1 MCRECDNSQMS
12 VERFTSQT
20 GSELTEE
27 IARLLAD
34 AIAGNRLREAVEHDP
49 QLRAWLD
56 AQPDPCERC
65 AERPSRY
72 AVKERYVEDH
82 LCEECMQSD
91 MANIDEGLG
100 ELYRY
105 SGLEDASQYIP
116 ITETETCGNI
126 REGEAGLCGRP
137 ASYARITFVTDLV
150 CDVNC
155 EGPSEEKLKELEANP
170 FRGRIDRAR

>member
-1 MCRECDNSQMS
+1 MCRECYNSQMS
-12 VERFTSQT
+12 VEPLNQST

-27 IARLLAD
+27 IARLLED
-34 AIAGNRLREAVEHDP
+34 AIAGDRLREAMEHDP
-49 QLRAWLD
+49 RLRAWLD

-65 AERPSRY
+65 DERPSQY

-105 SGLEDASQYIP
+105 SGLEDASQYVP
-116 ITETETCGNI
+116 ISEAEKCGNI
-126 REGEAGLCGRP
+126 RESEA
-137 ASYARITFVTDLV
+137 
-150 CDVNC
+150 
-155 EGPSEEKLKELEANP
+155 
-170 FRGRIDRAR
+170 